1 MTQQHRQN
9 HATWECKYH
18 VVFIPK
24 YRKRTIFGV
33 IKKRL
38 GDVFHELARRRESK
52 IEEGHLM
59 PDHVHMLI
67 SIPPKY
73 SVAQVIGFMKGKS
86 SIWIAQNVERK
97 ARNFTGHKFWARGYF
112 VSTVGRDEEM
122 IEPQNEMHRERK
134 SHQRYEQIVATVVDE
149 HGLTEATDVVTLG
162 SKLQDDLGMDEV
174 DQMEVLFRA
183 EERFSIV
190 LPDNDIGPSSTMGDI
205 VARIAERL
213 GENEGRSSRVEAI
226 QAA

>member
-1 MTQQHRQN
+1 MLGTRSRSPMARTVPTSTAVISRALPRPQTVRSGLQTLMTQQHQQN

-24 YRKRTIFGV
+24 YRKKAIFGV

-38 GDVFHELARRRESK
+38 GEVFHELARRRESK

-73 SVAQVIGFMKGKS
+73 SVAEVIGFMKGKS

-122 IEPQNEMHRERK
+122 IRAYIKNQEMQDRE
-134 SHQRYEQIVATVVDE
+134 
-149 HGLTEATDVVTLG
+149 L
-162 SKLQDDLGMDEV
+162 
-174 DQMEVLFRA
+174 DQLSM
-183 EERFSIV
+183 I
-190 LPDNDIGPSSTMGDI
+190 P
-205 VARIAERL
+205 
-213 GENEGRSSRVEAI
+213 
-226 QAA
+226 